1 MGAGG
6 LTVSGYLACLPL
18 TQVTRNHA
26 LKCKDG
32 EVGEREGNQGEVG
45 MVQQTAVLYIHPPHP
60 SQAEHHPISGWRG
73 QVPPSF
79 HCLNRQPKGATAP
92 C

>member
-6 LTVSGYLACLPL
+6 LTGSGYLACLPF

-32 EVGEREGNQGEVG
+32 EVGERGKSNSGGNALQH
-45 MVQQTAVLYIHPPHP
+45 TAVLYIHPPHP
-60 SQAEHHPISGWRG
+60 SQAERHPISGWRS
-73 QVPPSF
+73 QVP
-79 HCLNRQPKGATAP
+79 
-92 C
+92 

>member
-18 TQVTRNHA
+18 TRVTRNHA

-32 EVGEREGNQGEVG
+32 EVGERGKGIKERWECA
-45 MVQQTAVLYIHPPHP
+45 QQTAVLYIHPPHP
-60 SQAEHHPISGWRG
+60 SQAEYHPLQDGE
-73 QVPPSF
+73 VKFPLVF
-79 HCLNRQPKGATAP
+79 TA
-92 C
+92 

>member
-18 TQVTRNHA
+18 TWVTRNHA

-32 EVGEREGNQGEVG
+32 ELGERGESKRDGNACSRPLSFTSILPTPAKQSITLFQDGEVKFPL
-45 MVQQTAVLYIHPPHP
+45 VFTA
-60 SQAEHHPISGWRG
+60 
-73 QVPPSF
+73 
-79 HCLNRQPKGATAP
+79 
-92 C
+92 